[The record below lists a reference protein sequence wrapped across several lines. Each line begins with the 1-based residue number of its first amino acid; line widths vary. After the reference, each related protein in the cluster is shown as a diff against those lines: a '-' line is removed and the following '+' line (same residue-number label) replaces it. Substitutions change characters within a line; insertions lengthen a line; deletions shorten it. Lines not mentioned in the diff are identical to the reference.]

1 MDFIA
6 LNGLTVHYAHQKSEL
21 PRTFVLVNSLGTDLR
36 IWDAVADQLLTQGAV
51 LRFDLAG
58 HGLSE
63 VPMQSQTIAGYG
75 RTVIE
80 LLNALDIPT
89 CVLVG
94 LSIGG
99 LIGQWVALEHP
110 ARLTHLVLSNTA
122 PKIGTD
128 EGWNAR
134 IQAVREQGL
143 AAIADDILDRWFP
156 LHFQQAHSIEL
167 VGYRRMLVETSV
179 LGYVHA
185 CEAIRDA
192 DLTAQLPALG
202 VPTLCLGGTDDLS
215 TPPQLVQAMAALIPN
230 ARCEIISGLGH
241 IPCLQT
247 PELMAQLVLDFAVAA
262 GH

>member
-6 LNGLTVHYAHQKSEL
+6 LSGHTVHYLYQKSER
-21 PRTFVLVNSLGTDLR
+21 PRTFVLINSLGTDLR
-36 IWDAVADQLLTQGAV
+36 IWDAVAEQLLLQGAV
-51 LRFDLAG
+51 LRFDLPG

-63 VPMQSQTIAGYG
+63 VPLPPQTIAGYG
-75 RTVIE
+75 RVVVALLDALHIE
-80 LLNALDIPT
+80 T

-110 ARLTHLVLSNTA
+110 TRLTHLVLSNTA
-122 PKIGTD
+122 PKIGTAA
-128 EGWNAR
+128 GWSAR

-156 LHFQQAHSIEL
+156 LHFQQTHSIEL
-167 VGYRRMLVETSV
+167 VGYRSMLAQTSV
-179 LGYVHA
+179 PGYVQA

-215 TPPQLVQAMAALIPN
+215 TPPALVQAMAALIPN
-230 ARCEIISGLGH
+230 ARCEIIAGLGH

-247 PELMAQLVLDFAVAA
+247 PELMAQLVLDFAGAT